1 MSDYNKYVMAVN
13 KIFELISKM
22 RTNWQNQDNISY
34 IESIEEYKQIVIDN
48 AKLFEAQHVTEQQN
62 KMEELGND

>member
-48 AKLFEAQHVTEQQN
+48 AKLFEKQHSTEQQN